1 MDVTKRAFGTEFAN
15 ESMALCKRVN
25 VIAGE
30 MELTEDQRMALYT
43 AASRL
48 AWVTGV
54 VAGQEARIMELE
66 AMVED
71 LRKQIPK
78 AAKERL

>member
-1 MDVTKRAFGTEFAN
+1 MDKTNRFGTEFAR
-15 ESMALCKRVN
+15 ESMDLCKRVN

-30 MELTEDQRMALYT
+30 TELTEDQRMALYT

-48 AWVTGV
+48 AWVTGI
-54 VAGQEARIMELE
+54 AGGQEARIMELE

-78 AAKERL
+78 AATERL